1 MTSYMFPN
9 DKDNN
14 MLFNREPALVL
25 AAISAIVS
33 LAVGFG
39 VNVSTEQLALINVAA
54 AAVVGV
60 IVRSKVTPVV

>member
-25 AAISAIVS
+25 GAISAIV
-33 LAVGFG
+33 LLLVGFG
-39 VNVSTEQLALINVAA
+39 LDVSTEQLALINAA
-54 AAVVGV
+54 AAAIVSV
-60 IVRSKVTPVV
+60 IVRSKVTPV